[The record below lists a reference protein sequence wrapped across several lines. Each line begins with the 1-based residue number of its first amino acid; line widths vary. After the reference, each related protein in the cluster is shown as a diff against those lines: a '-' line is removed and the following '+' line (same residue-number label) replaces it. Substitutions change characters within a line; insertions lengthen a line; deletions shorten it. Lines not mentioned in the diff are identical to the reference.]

1 MTITQQKPQGP
12 PERLPRSPVVGLSK
26 PRLLQIV
33 GPGLSS
39 GAAGDDLAV
48 ITAYSQAGLDSGEG
62 PAGSCRGLYKK
73 RDSNGEWR

>member
-1 MTITQQKPQGP
+1 MTITQQKLQGP

-39 GAAGDDLAV
+39 GAAGHDLTV
-48 ITAYSQAGLDSGEG
+48 TGLTSSRATIQVKLVLSHAETLQE
-62 PAGSCRGLYKK
+62 ATVQ
-73 RDSNGEWR
+73 EA